1 MQGARLRG
9 DAFSVFR
16 AVRAFTGRGDNV
28 VASGYPKYE
37 DETVWINDEQGFAG
51 VPEAVWEF
59 HIGGYQVC
67 HKWLKDRRGRE
78 LSAEDK
84 AHYAKIVVALKE
96 TIRLMEEIDE
106 AIPGWPME

>member
-1 MQGARLRG
+1 MFAI
-9 DAFSVFR
+9 DNFSVIPCER
-16 AVRAFTGRGDNV
+16 LH
-28 VASGYPKYE
+28 
-37 DETVWINDEQGFAG
+37 INDEQGFAG

-59 HIGGYQVC
+59 HVGGYQVC

-84 AHYAKIVVALKE
+84 AHYAKVVVALKE
-96 TIRLMEEIDE
+96 TTRLMGEIDA